1 MAFTNG
7 NFKEAGGPGNEV
19 TGGQVYSY
27 HSTDDALA
35 TILASGYFDDIQGT
49 LNDRD
54 TMIVTGTDGTQ
65 LVEITNTAGVIT
77 VLGTGGTGTVDS
89 VSGAGTASVL
99 TALTL
104 HTTSGGADVL
114 TIPDGLYVGQRKS
127 VAMLVDSTSSV
138 VTPTT
143 TLGAWAIVTLLVVG
157 DACDLMW
164 TGAGGWIVVGVGGL
178 TAPVVA

>member
-1 MAFTNG
+1 M
-7 NFKEAGGPGNEV
+7 V
-19 TGGQVYSY
+19 
-27 HSTDDALA
+27 
-35 TILASGYFDDIQGT
+35 I
-49 LNDRD
+49 
-54 TMIVTGTDGTQ
+54 TGTDGLQ
-65 LVEITNTAGVIT
+65 LAELTNTDGVIT
-77 VLGTGGTGTVDS
+77 TLGVGGTGTVDS
-89 VSGAGTASVL
+89 VSGAGTASIF

-114 TIPDGLYVGQRKS
+114 VIPDGLYIGQRKS

-164 TGAGGWIVVGVGGL
+164 TGSNGWIVVGVGGL